1 MVVYRFTE
9 EFNGVDNIDLSIDT
23 IKKYVGGDFSF
34 KCIKDD
40 LFVLFNAESLD
51 LKPTLLIRGGNELFN
66 ESIIKGGCLIVKLS
80 KDCRDN
86 KGLID
91 LCDNSSFRDLS
102 VMDINYINENLI
114 HLTDELLIKLGLL
127 YLEQSISKDD
137 ADFEV

>member
-1 MVVYRFTE
+1 MKRII
-9 EFNGVDNIDLSIDT
+9 G
-23 IKKYVGGDFSF
+23 
-34 KCIKDD
+34 IKDD